1 MPAWWDEMRWMTEV
15 LDIALGY
22 DWTSDNS
29 QKNDH
34 LLWVILDHPGIR
46 MSMVKFLIT
55 LFRMVQN
62 LNLWIIYFWNFPFNI
77 FKLWLT
83 SQNWNYRMQTG
94 DKGGQQFVCVCI
106 YIYVCVCVY
115 RYIYVC
121 VCMYVCV
128 YIYLWRKAERQKA
141 VTIHICMDCLS
152 GAKKESR
159 RTPKVPK
166 CVLRKRWPLTLLE
179 CPSSKNLQQ

>member
-1 MPAWWDEMRWMTEV
+1 
-15 LDIALGY
+15 
-22 DWTSDNS
+22 
-29 QKNDH
+29 
-34 LLWVILDHPGIR
+34 
-46 MSMVKFLIT
+46 
-55 LFRMVQN
+55 
-62 LNLWIIYFWNFPFNI
+62 
-77 FKLWLT
+77 
-83 SQNWNYRMQTG
+83 MQTG

-128 YIYLWRKAERQKA
+128 YIYLWRKGERQKA